1 MSTIPAYD
9 VDMTRWLTDQEQQV
23 WRSFLTVQSRLTA
36 HLGRQLLAE
45 SGLSLADFEV
55 LVVLSD
61 APQGRCRAYELCR
74 QLQWEKSR
82 LSHHLTRMERR
93 GLVSREGCG
102 SDRRGAHIQLSPAG
116 RDAIEAAAPRHVDAV
131 RQGVFDILSPEQV
144 ASLGEICTAVL
155 SRLEP
160 DVGSSLDATP

>member
-1 MSTIPAYD
+1 MCHLHRA
-9 VDMTRWLTDQEQQV
+9 QV

-36 HLGRQLLAE
+36 SLGRQLLAD

-61 APQGRCRAYELCR
+61 APTGRCRAYELGR
-74 QLQWEKSR
+74 DLQWEKSR

-93 GLVSREGCG
+93 GLLAREGCG
-102 SDRRGAHIQLSPAG
+102 TDRRGAYVRLTSDG
-116 RDAIEAAAPRHVDAV
+116 RRAIEAAAPGHVENV
-131 RQGVFDILSPEQV
+131 RRSVFDVLTPAQV
-144 ASLGEICTAVL
+144 DSLGEVCAAVL

-160 DVGSSLDATP
+160 VVGSPP